1 MTQSDRP
8 GDGEGAPRSLK
19 EAEDHSWVDHAARFG
34 LVAYGVVHLLVA
46 YLALQLA
53 LGSPS
58 GSASGSGA
66 LHELAQQPYGLVG
79 LWLVALGM
87 LLLVSW
93 RLLEAAVGR
102 REETDPGK
110 RTRKRLGSLLKAVLY
125 GSLGVAAVQVAVG
138 GGSSSGGG
146 TDSTTATLLQLPGG
160 QLIVGAVGL
169 AILGYA
175 VQQIRTAWTEGFREH
190 ITAQGES
197 GGSGTAYV
205 WLGKAGYTAKGVA
218 VGVVGVLFG
227 YAAVTHDA
235 ARSGGLDQA
244 LEQIR
249 EQPFGRVLLGIVA
262 LGIGCYGVFCFARAR
277 HLSR

>member
-1 MTQSDRP
+1 MTRSDRP
-8 GDGEGAPRSLK
+8 GPSGERAPQSLA
-19 EAEDHSWVDHAARFG
+19 EAESHSWVDHAARFG

-58 GSASGSGA
+58 GAASGSGA

-87 LLLVSW
+87 LLLVAW

-102 REETDPGK
+102 REEKDPGK
-110 RTRKRLGSLLKAVLY
+110 RTRKRLVSLLKAVLY
-125 GSLGVAAVQVAVG
+125 GSLGVSAVQVALG
-138 GGSSSGGG
+138 SGSSSSAKG
-146 TDSTTATLLQLPGG
+146 STTSTLMQLPGG

-169 AILGYA
+169 AVLAYGA
-175 VQQIRTAWTEGFREH
+175 QQVRTAWKEDFREH
-190 ITAQGES
+190 LTAQGES
-197 GGSGTAYV
+197 GDSGTAYV
-205 WLGKAGYTAKGVA
+205 LLGKAGYTAKGISI
-218 VGVVGVLFG
+218 GVVGLLFC
-227 YAAVTHDA
+227 YAALTHDA
-235 ARSGGLDQA
+235 AKSGGLDQA
-244 LEQIR
+244 LEQVR
-249 EQPFGRVLLGIVA
+249 EQPFGRVLLGVVA